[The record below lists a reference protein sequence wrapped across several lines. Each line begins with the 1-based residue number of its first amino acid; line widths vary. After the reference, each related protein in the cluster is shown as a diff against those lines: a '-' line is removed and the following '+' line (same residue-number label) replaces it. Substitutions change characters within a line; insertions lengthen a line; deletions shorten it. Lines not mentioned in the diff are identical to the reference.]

1 MRRLIRVLVN
11 VALLALAAPAAQAK
25 PPTGE
30 IVFVG
35 SGAVAGTVTLG
46 SKVGLDFE
54 NATVSGG
61 SKYAL
66 LALMGKDRHFPA
78 GAVAVFPGS
87 RVREWGFFNDGSGRF
102 AVRMLAAGPTT
113 FTVPATGIRGR
124 LVVRLR
130 QPVRGAF
137 AKLSDVPLAGGAAV
151 SDDLSFAAPASALAV
166 HGFFT
171 DDAPLAEAWSVCAGP
186 RTSPCVG
193 DVERSDPR
201 VPSSS
206 DGVVAKVLWP
216 GLSPSGDLTSHIAAA
231 AAFPVAA
238 TDRHATHFALVLP
251 VH

>member
-1 MRRLIRVLVN
+1 MRRLIRVLVT
-11 VALLALAAPAAQAK
+11 LGLFTLAAPAAQAK

-102 AVRMLAAGPTT
+102 AVRMLAAGATT
-113 FTVPATGIRGR
+113 LTVPATGIRGR

-130 QPVRGAF
+130 QPLRGAY
-137 AKLSDVPLAGGAAV
+137 AKLSDVPLLGGAAV
-151 SDDLSFAAPASALAV
+151 SDDLSFAVPTGALAV

-171 DDAPLAEAWSVCAGP
+171 GDQPLAAAWSVCAGP

-193 DVERSDPR
+193 DVDRSDPR
-201 VPSSS
+201 EPSSS
-206 DGVVAKVLWP
+206 AGVVAKPLWP
-216 GLSPSGDLTSHIAAA
+216 DQSPSGDLTSHIAAA
-231 AAFPVAA
+231 GAFPVAGA
-238 TDRHATHFALVLP
+238 DGHVTHFALVLP
-251 VH
+251 VR